1 VSRQLLETNL
11 TDEFIIPALEELI
24 IYVLVLGVYYPNTLA
39 DSTLIIL
46 FSEMLRISKIISS
59 KSKKYCEG

>member
-1 VSRQLLETNL
+1 LETNL

-46 FSEMLRISKIISS
+46 FSEMLKISKIISS
-59 KSKKYCEG
+59 KSIKYCEGE